1 MGIFA
6 RIANDKGQVLSIS
19 AREGRFL
26 ANRENRNTII
36 FRLTDGTIVQDM
48 PGQSPRVLS
57 FPNMTCRSTCRRSS
71 ASAPA
76 ATRAANISCPSCSS
90 SAGTRMSPL
99 RNRPAARR
107 LSAIAWS
114 KW

>member
-36 FRLTDGTIVQDM
+36 LRLTDGTIVQDM
-48 PGQSPRVLS
+48 ADGTPRVLS
-57 FPNMTCRSTCRRSS
+57 FTQHDLPIDLPR
-71 ASAPA
+71 
-76 ATRAANISCPSCSS
+76 IE
-90 SAGTRMSPL
+90 
-99 RNRPAARR
+99 
-107 LSAIAWS
+107 
-114 KW
+114 